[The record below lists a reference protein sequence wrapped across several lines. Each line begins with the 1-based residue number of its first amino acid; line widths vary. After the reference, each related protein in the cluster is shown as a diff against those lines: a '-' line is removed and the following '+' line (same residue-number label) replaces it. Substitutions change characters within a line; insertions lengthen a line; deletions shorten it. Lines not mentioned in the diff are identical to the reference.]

1 MICPNCGTQIPDDSI
16 FCENCGTRLGQYS
29 TGAPMQPPGYGTPPG
44 YGQPP
49 GNGTPPGYG
58 QQPGYGA
65 PPGYGMPAGGK
76 KNGAGLII
84 LAAAG
89 CLAAAAI
96 VFGAFFFMKN
106 RKEPDGSTAKNTRKE
121 TRAERE
127 KETKETSGK
136 TAAGTEAEP
145 PEEKETMGVGF
156 LFPKTDG
163 EKVTETLPPE
173 TEPVT
178 SPAAVTPPAGGE
190 GSAATLADFDWY
202 EREGF
207 PTDGRP
213 MEDLEELGGAWKCRI
228 SATSMVNGVIQRRY
242 VVGNAEVQYMGYKVT
257 LIVHVK
263 ERYEFPVEHPEEIKK
278 LETAEGVD
286 MILEGDW
293 NPEFGGMEVASGQ
306 STLNMKIYDYVEA
319 GKSQYAWGTLGD
331 GDTDIGEVVMIRP

>member
-1 MICPNCGTQIPDDSI
+1 MICPHCGTQIPDDST
-16 FCENCGTRLGQYS
+16 FCENCGTRLGQN
-29 TGAPMQPPGYGTPPG
+29 GGGTPL
-44 YGQPP
+44 
-49 GNGTPPGYG
+49 
-58 QQPGYGA
+58 QQPGYV
-65 PPGYGMPAGGK
+65 MPAGGK
-76 KNGAGLII
+76 KNSAGLI
-84 LAAAG
+84 LLLAAG
-89 CLAAAAI
+89 CLAAVAI
-96 VFGAFFFMKN
+96 VVGAFFFMKN

-127 KETKETSGK
+127 KETKETKETSGTK
-136 TAAGTEAEP
+136 TAGKETEL

-178 SPAAVTPPAGGE
+178 APAAVMQPVGTRE
-190 GSAATLADFDWY
+190 SAATLADFDWY

-213 MEDLEELGGAWKCRI
+213 MEELEELGGAWKCRI

-242 VVGNAEVQYMGYKVT
+242 VVGDAEVQYMGYKVT

-263 ERYEFPVEHPEEIKK
+263 ERYEFPVERPEEIKE

-331 GDTDIGEVVMIRP
+331 GGTDIGEVVMIRP

>member
-1 MICPNCGTQIPDDSI
+1 MKLERIRRKGIVKSERWTGQGMMQTARAHIRREVIMTCPHCGTQIPDDSA
-16 FCENCGTRLGQYS
+16 FCENCGTRLGQNGG
-29 TGAPMQPPGYGTPPG
+29 GAPLQQPGYR
-44 YGQPP
+44 
-49 GNGTPPGYG
+49 

-65 PPGYGMPAGGK
+65 LPGYGMPAGGK
-76 KNGAGLII
+76 KNGAGLI
-84 LAAAG
+84 LLLAAG
-89 CLAAAAI
+89 CLAAVAI
-96 VFGAFFFMKN
+96 VVGAFFFMKN

-127 KETKETSGK
+127 KETKETKETSGTK
-136 TAAGTEAEP
+136 TA
-145 PEEKETMGVGF
+145 EKET
-156 LFPKTDG
+156 
-163 EKVTETLPPE
+163 EQVTA
-173 TEPVT
+173 
-178 SPAAVTPPAGGE
+178 PAAVMQPVGTRE
-190 GSAATLADFDWY
+190 SAATLADFDWY

-213 MEDLEELGGAWKCRI
+213 MEELEELGGAWKCRI

-242 VVGNAEVQYMGYKVT
+242 VVGDAEVQYMGYKVT

-263 ERYEFPVEHPEEIKK
+263 ERYEFPVERPEEIKK

-331 GDTDIGEVVMIRP
+331 GGTDIGEVVMIRP